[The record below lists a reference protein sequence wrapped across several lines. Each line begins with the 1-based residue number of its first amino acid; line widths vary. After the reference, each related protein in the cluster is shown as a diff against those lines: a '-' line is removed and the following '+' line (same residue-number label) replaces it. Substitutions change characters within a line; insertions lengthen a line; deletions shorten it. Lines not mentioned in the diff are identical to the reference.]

1 MNFTSNYKKKIVIVI
16 EFILNLSYKFREA
29 LRIQKLLRIKCK
41 EMLTQSDGKIYEG
54 IMDTLNMNLW
64 PAPLKIIQQI
74 VDSMKQF
81 RVRIILIL
89 KI

>member
-1 MNFTSNYKKKIVIVI
+1 
-16 EFILNLSYKFREA
+16 
-29 LRIQKLLRIKCK
+29 
-41 EMLTQSDGKIYEG
+41 MLTQKDRKLYYEG

-81 RVRIILIL
+81 RVRIILT
-89 KI
+89 

>member
-1 MNFTSNYKKKIVIVI
+1 MI
-16 EFILNLSYKFREA
+16 
-29 LRIQKLLRIKCK
+29 
-41 EMLTQSDGKIYEG
+41 TQNEGKIYEG
-54 IMDTLNMNLW
+54 IMDSLNMNLW

-81 RVRIILIL
+81 RVRIILTL